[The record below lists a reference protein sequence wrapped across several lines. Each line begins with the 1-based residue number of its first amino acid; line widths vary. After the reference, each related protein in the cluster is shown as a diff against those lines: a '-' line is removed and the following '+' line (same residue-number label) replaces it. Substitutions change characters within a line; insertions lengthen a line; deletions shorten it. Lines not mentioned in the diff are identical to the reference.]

1 MPLSTPDLRGSGGRG
16 TSTGPATGAGRAGTA
31 RAAGPATAVFRPT
44 GSSGEAAPAA
54 DPRPLPWL
62 LGGVGAVALVALGGW
77 ALVLAPQAA
86 GTRAL
91 EDQAV
96 QTSANEAQLTTRVAE
111 LQAQFSDLPQYQADL
126 ARARVQVPTDTDLAD
141 LLRALRDAAATT
153 GVTLT
158 GVVPAAPEAAV
169 ATPSAATDGATST
182 ADGATTTADGSAT
195 TADGATTTTA
205 TTTTTTTDPATGLV
219 RVPLTLTATGG
230 YAAVEAFLAAVQQQD
245 RLVLLTSVA
254 LSPTTTADGQTLL
267 TLTASGSAFALP
279 ATDAEAA
286 AAAAAPPTTPLT
298 PATAATT
305 APTTA
310 TAVPTALPATVLTA
324 ATPAATR

>member
-1 MPLSTPDLRGSGGRG
+1 VPLSTPDLRAPGARG
-16 TSTGPATGAGRAGTA
+16 ADRAGTP

-44 GSSGEAAPAA
+44 GSSGEAAPSA

-86 GTRAL
+86 GTAAL
-91 EDQAV
+91 EDQTV
-96 QTSANEAQLTTRVAE
+96 QTSANEAQLTTEVAQ

-126 ARARVQVPTDTDLAD
+126 ARARAQVPTDPDLAD

-169 ATPSAATDGATST
+169 TTTADAAAAGDPAATGTATDGAT
-182 ADGATTTADGSAT
+182 AAPDGAAGTTTST
-195 TADGATTTTA
+195 TTTTTA
-205 TTTTTTTDPATGLV
+205 TTTTTDPATGLV

-230 YAAVEAFLAAVQQQD
+230 YAAVNAFLAAVQQQD

-254 LSPTTTADGQTLL
+254 LAPSTAADGQTLL
-267 TLTASGSAFALP
+267 TLTASGAAFALP
-279 ATDAEAA
+279 ATDAEVS
-286 AAAAAPPTTPLT
+286 AAAAP
-298 PATAATT
+298 
-305 APTTA
+305 
-310 TAVPTALPATVLTA
+310 TAVASPTALPATVLTA

>member
-1 MPLSTPDLRGSGGRG
+1 MPLSTPDVRGSGGRG
-16 TSTGPATGAGRAGTA
+16 TSTGSATGAGRAGTA

-182 ADGATTTADGSAT
+182 ADGSAT
-195 TADGATTTTA
+195 TADGA
-205 TTTTTTTDPATGLV
+205 TTTTTTDPATGLV

-305 APTTA
+305 APATA